1 MQYNHFGGQ
10 FGGLLQNVTDEQ
22 FGGLLQKR
30 FQIFRSHA
38 PNNFQKQEG
47 VYILSQRSNPTVQPD
62 SRMKVKIGR
71 SNNLYNRLDSYHTS
85 YPDSFYTYSVIIT
98 KEGKAK
104 ALEKAIHDDLKSLY
118 VNYLYVNR
126 DYQARNEGEWF
137 YVRKRR
143 LLQILRLNIL
153 RFQDD
158 IKVLW
163 NDHEGFQLQRPENN
177 RTIKVHNTA
186 LEEEQPVAPRER
198 VRREPRPRNTETRT
212 GYAIDET
219 GNYKRVERPP
229 DETWRKDWQQPDAT
243 LTRASRNRRPPER
256 LNP

>member
-10 FGGLLQNVTDEQ
+10 FGGLLQ
-22 FGGLLQKR
+22 KR
-30 FQIFRSHA
+30 FQIFRSRA

-104 ALEKAIHDDLKSLY
+104 TLEKAIHDDLKRLY
-118 VNYLYVNR
+118 VNYLYVNPE
-126 DYQARNEGEWF
+126 YQARNEGEWF

-143 LLQILRLNIL
+143 LLQIIRRNIDK
-153 RFQDD
+153 FQDD

-177 RTIKVHNTA
+177 TSIKVHNTA
-186 LEEEQPVAPRER
+186 PEEEQPAPRER
-198 VRREPRPRNTETRT
+198 VRREPRPRNTESRT

-219 GNYKRVERPP
+219 GNYKRVERP
-229 DETWRKDWQQPDAT
+229 DEETWRKDWQPPDAT

>member
-1 MQYNHFGGQ
+1 MQYQHFGGQ
-10 FGGLLQNVTDEQ
+10 FGGLLH
-22 FGGLLQKR
+22 KR
-30 FQIFRSHA
+30 FQHLRSHA

-47 VYILSQRSNPTVQPD
+47 VYILSPRSNPTVLLD

-85 YPDSFYTYSVIIT
+85 FPDSFYTYSVIIT

-104 ALEKAIHDDLKSLY
+104 VLEKSIHDDLKRLY

-143 LLQILRLNIL
+143 LLQILQLNIL
-153 RFQDD
+153 KFQDD

-163 NDHEGFQLQRPENN
+163 NDHEGFQLQRPEHNT
-177 RTIKVHNTA
+177 TIKVHNTA
-186 LEEEQPVAPRER
+186 PVEEQPALR
-198 VRREPRPRNTETRT
+198 VRKIREPRPRNTETRT
-212 GYAIDET
+212 GYALDET
-219 GNYKRVERPP
+219 GNYTRVEKPLE
-229 DETWRKDWQQPDAT
+229 ETWKKDWQPPDTT
-243 LTRASRNRRPPER
+243 LTRASRNRKPPDR
-256 LNP
+256 L